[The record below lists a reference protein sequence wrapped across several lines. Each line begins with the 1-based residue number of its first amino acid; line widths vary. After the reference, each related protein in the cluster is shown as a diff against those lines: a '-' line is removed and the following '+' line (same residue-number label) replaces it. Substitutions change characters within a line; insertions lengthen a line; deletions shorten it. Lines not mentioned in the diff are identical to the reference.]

1 MSSKKQ
7 PLPAVDTDKLQLQY
21 ATPSCATMSS
31 KKQLLPAVN
40 ANKLSDE
47 TSSAPG
53 TIQREF
59 NQNGDIPLTCFICPS
74 NPHFSDISHLLT
86 HISSKG
92 HLQNKF
98 KMDIDKKDDQG
109 AARKMQQFD
118 SWYQE
123 HGIEDLLRAR
133 SDAREQKQRTSQNRK
148 SGNLTNA
155 KMKASASRG
164 SVDVTKRGRGG
175 RRNNAVQPKPRASN
189 IKPELEEGD
198 ESVSFTD
205 GFPFT
210 YGLPLPYWHPGHD
223 SQTFGL
229 PSYHAGLDFPL
240 SRMLSG
246 PDYPQYNHTFSGNGI
261 DEDDYDNL
269 SNHEA
274 PSDEDEDF
282 EDEDDLT
289 SFPSDNTADTSL
301 IGVPDLPEGLTAE
314 DAHNAKFKKG
324 EWLKGMDVF
333 DAASQEDR
341 RKRNQRK
348 DPSVLAKMQLN
359 SGLVAQTE
367 TVCDLQFIK
376 QRERNVYDEPSVDG
390 SGDEKKASRTGRGR
404 KPRASKASRAKSP
417 KPRGRKPKAT
427 QMPKPSPALRGSRR
441 TRGATR
447 GRGGRGGRGGR
458 TATSA
463 SRDDEKAVPAH
474 TRITRSSR
482 LKANEDIKVEPSE
495 QVYGDGPEDVFRDS
509 EVSSRGHF
517 GIPFGQ
523 RPSDGL
529 PSLALRPSHPNLN
542 LLSPTPTHKGQHSR
556 LYNGKENDVFAFNRE
571 HTPNPY
577 LTSLSPHEGNPFNP
591 LCVQSR
597 DGVGFRPFSPYD
609 DDAKPI
615 TNGFQPIN
623 AHNGHNGY
631 SSLHFPSRNTPTAFQ
646 PNRHHDHFNI

>member
-7 PLPAVDTDKLQLQY
+7 PIPAANNDELPDE
-21 ATPSCATMSS
+21 SS
-31 KKQLLPAVN
+31 SVP
-40 ANKLSDE
+40 E
-47 TSSAPG
+47 T
-53 TIQREF
+53 TQREF
-59 NQNGDIPLTCFICPS
+59 NLNGNIPLTCFICPS

-98 KMDIDKKDDQG
+98 KMDIDKKVDEG

-148 SGNLTNA
+148 PGNLTSA
-155 KMKASASRG
+155 KMKASTSHG
-164 SVDVTKRGRGG
+164 SAGVAKRGRGG
-175 RRNNAVQPKPRASN
+175 RRNNIAQSKRRASN
-189 IKPELEEGD
+189 IKPEFEDED
-198 ESVSFTD
+198 EESVSFTD

-210 YGLPLPYWHPGHD
+210 YGLQLPYWHLGHD
-223 SQTFGL
+223 SQTFGP
-229 PSYHAGLDFPL
+229 PSYHAGLDFSL
-240 SRMLSG
+240 SRMLNG
-246 PDYPQYNHTFSGNGI
+246 PVYSQYNNTFSGNGI
-261 DEDDYDNL
+261 DEDGYDNF
-269 SNHEA
+269 SDIEA

-333 DAASQEDR
+333 DAASKEDR

-348 DPSVLAKMQLN
+348 DPSVLVKMQLN

-376 QRERNVYDEPSVDG
+376 QRERNVYDEPSIDG
-390 SGDEKKASRTGRGR
+390 SGDEKKASRPGRGR
-404 KPRASKASRAKSP
+404 KPRASKAVRAKSP
-417 KPRGRKPKAT
+417 KPRVRKPKAT
-427 QMPKPSPALRGSRR
+427 QMPKSSPALRGSRR

-447 GRGGRGGRGGR
+447 GRGGRGGR

-463 SRDDEKAVPAH
+463 PRDNEKAVPAP
-474 TRITRSSR
+474 TRITRSGR
-482 LKANEDIKVEPSE
+482 VKANGHIKVESSE
-495 QVYGDGPEDVFRDS
+495 QTYGDGPEDVFRDS

-523 RPSDGL
+523 RPDGL
-529 PSLALRPSHPNLN
+529 PSLALRPIHPNIN

-571 HTPNPY
+571 PTPNPY
-577 LTSLSPHEGNPFNP
+577 LASLSPHEGNSFNP

-646 PNRHHDHFNI
+646 PGRHHDNFNI